1 MLFVYPAIIYQEDDG
16 YWAEVPDLEG
26 CFTQGDD
33 TNEIMANLKE
43 AMEGYI
49 ICLFKNNMVIP
60 KASDIY
66 NMNNRNNSFKTLVTI
81 DLDLDLNE

>member
-1 MLFVYPAIIYQEDDG
+1 MFFVYPAIIYQEDDG

-26 CFTQGDD
+26 CLTQGDD

-49 ICLFKNNMVIP
+49 ICLFENNMVIP

-81 DLDLDLNE
+81 DLDLNE